1 VNFFSNIG
9 KILARYGIKYVQ
21 GTFITL
27 FLSVISVL
35 LGSFLGLFISLVR
48 MSKHK
53 WLSRIAIV
61 YIEILRGTPMLL
73 QLYLFWILL
82 PKIPGLSNLGNLACV
97 CIALVINSS
106 AYMAEVF
113 RAGIQAVDPG
123 QREAAVSLG
132 MKEKDIMLKVIF
144 PQALRNILPAMGNE
158 FIVMIKETSLASTFM
173 AGEIMTTMKQI
184 QSITYLALESLT
196 IAGIIYL
203 ILTLGLSKLL
213 SILERRLNANG

>member
-132 MKEKDIMLKVIF
+132 MKEKDIMLWYKVVSTKTASSI
-144 PQALRNILPAMGNE
+144 RTIKLPAIAVELLRDYRVWQLEQRFAAGDQWE
-158 FIVMIKETSLASTFM
+158 DHDRLYTSWNGRPAHPD
-173 AGEIMTTMKQI
+173 
-184 QSITYLALESLT
+184 
-196 IAGIIYL
+196 
-203 ILTLGLSKLL
+203 TLP
-213 SILERRLNANG
+213 AWF